1 MAKLKT
7 PTIEACSMRAADQN
21 RLRNVEATKQAY
33 RDKAAEADEARR
45 LADRGEGHYR
55 REYILREEAVL
66 IANDLNYV
74 MNKIPGILLN
84 GCRDE
89 SLKAAWK
96 HSMTIRT
103 LRQNAFVKADSE
115 LTESK
120 RLLQKVEQDLDR
132 FFPDGWKKVVGAD
145 GIWRPKLTREFNE
158 NMRDELERSAVTL
171 QHSLQILQR
180 VADDAAAELD
190 AATAAY
196 DAAREALINSP
207 I

>member
-1 MAKLKT
+1 
-7 PTIEACSMRAADQN
+7 MRAADQE

-66 IANDLNYV
+66 IANDLNHV
-74 MNKIPGILLN
+74 MNKIPGNLLN
-84 GCRDE
+84 DCRDQA
-89 SLKAAWK
+89 LKAAWK

-132 FFPDGWKKVVGAD
+132 FFPADGWTKVVGAD

-180 VADDAAAELD
+180 VADDAAAELN

-196 DAAREALINSP
+196 DEARQALIWSP